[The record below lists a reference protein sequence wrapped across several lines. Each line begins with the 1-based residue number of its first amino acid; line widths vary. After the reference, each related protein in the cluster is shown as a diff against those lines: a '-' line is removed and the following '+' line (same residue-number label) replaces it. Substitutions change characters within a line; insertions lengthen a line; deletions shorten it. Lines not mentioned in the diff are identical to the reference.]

1 MGKISGFLA
10 IASIVGSS
18 LVAAPVLANDD
29 DDDDDG
35 PALGAAGL
43 LSKSNRE
50 DLPTLTLGSG
60 KMLAEGPMTLRSGGY
75 YRINIESDGSQEL
88 SLGGSG
94 FFRAVWIDEVVINDL
109 EVRPFGLESFEFD
122 DEGTIQMRFVA
133 IKPGTYEL
141 GVPGARGESQKVSIT
156 IE

>member
-1 MGKISGFLA
+1 MRKFLA
-10 IASIVGSS
+10 SC
-18 LVAAPVLANDD
+18 VALAMVVTPNLGHANDD

-35 PALGAAGL
+35 PAFGAAGI

-60 KMLAEGPMTLRSGGY
+60 KLLAPEGPMTLRSGGY
-75 YRINIESDGSQEL
+75 YRINIEADGSQEL
-88 SLGGSG
+88 SLAGSG

-141 GVPGARGESQKVSIT
+141 GVPGARGESQKVQIT

>member
-1 MGKISGFLA
+1 MRRFLASCVALA
-10 IASIVGSS
+10 IAVT
-18 LVAAPVLANDD
+18 PVMAQSNDDD

-35 PALGAAGL
+35 PSFGAAGIL
-43 LSKSNRE
+43 AKSNRE
-50 DLPTLTLGSG
+50 DLPTLTLGAG
-60 KMLAEGPMTLRSGGY
+60 KMLAPEGPITLRSGGY

-88 SLGGSG
+88 SIGGSG

-141 GVPGARGESQKVSIT
+141 GVPGARGESQKVQIT